1 LSRYARIIYTT
12 GSCNGDHQIDFEQ
25 IEKAIQLRSSPF
37 PFRSLSSLLL
47 PSPRSSSL
55 IFVNRPEHH
64 LSRLLILKHL
74 ERLRRLIKPVKPV
87 ANKALFALDLLPVLL
102 LSSLRGRRLG
112 RPPADITEED
122 VLVPTEA
129 FEGVGEDGSDGATAK
144 GGLERSERLRTGRDG
159 GQRGR
164 MGRREG
170 EGKGSANER
179 GV

>member
-1 LSRYARIIYTT
+1 
-12 GSCNGDHQIDFEQ
+12 
-25 IEKAIQLRSSPF
+25 
-37 PFRSLSSLLL
+37 
-47 PSPRSSSL
+47 
-55 IFVNRPEHH
+55 VNRPEHH

-144 GGLERSERLRTGRDG
+144 GELEVLVVSG
-159 GQRGR
+159 GAGE
-164 MGRREG
+164 EG
-170 EGKGSANER
+170 WR
-179 GV
+179 GVNACEQDGMGGRGDGWDEEKEKEKVQLMNEGSRVD